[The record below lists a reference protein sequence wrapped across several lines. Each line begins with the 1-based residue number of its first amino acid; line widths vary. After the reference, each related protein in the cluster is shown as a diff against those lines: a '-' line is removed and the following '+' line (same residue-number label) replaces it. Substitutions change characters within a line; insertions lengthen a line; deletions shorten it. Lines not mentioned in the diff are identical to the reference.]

1 MLSAW
6 DALQR
11 TLDESDTPLE
21 LFVRDDGGG
30 WDDRRL
36 FALLDLTVSQGVPLD
51 LGVIPQSM
59 DTVLARELR
68 SRHDAAP
75 GLIGLHQHGFAH
87 TDHEGGDRPS
97 EFGPSRALARQ
108 RVDLRLGRERL
119 RGHLGHRLD
128 ALFTPPWNRCS
139 DGTPELLVELGF
151 QALSRQRGA
160 PAQTVL
166 PELGVDIDWCAL
178 EQAAR
183 AGADGASPQALGE
196 AFHEAFVAC
205 AGLGGPVGLQLR
217 HARMDANSLA
227 SLGEALAVVARH
239 PRLRWRPMRDLLA
252 LPAQAAPVA
261 GLPLAA

>member
-6 DALQR
+6 DALLR
-11 TLDESDTPLE
+11 ALDDADTPLE
-21 LFVRDDGGG
+21 FFVRDDGGG
-30 WDDRRL
+30 WNDRRL
-36 FALLDLTVSQGVPLD
+36 FALLELTVSQGVPLD

-59 DTVLARELR
+59 DSVLARELR

-87 TDHEGGDRPS
+87 TDHEGGELPS
-97 EFGPSRALARQ
+97 EFGPARPLARQ

-128 ALFTPPWNRCS
+128 AIFTPPWNRCS
-139 DGTPELLVELGF
+139 AGTAELLVELGF

-166 PELGVDIDWCAL
+166 PELGVHIDWCAL

-183 AGADGASPQALGE
+183 AGAGGVWPEALGLN
-196 AFHEAFVAC
+196 FHEAFVEC
-205 AGLGGPVGLQLR
+205 SRPGGPVGLLLR
-217 HARMDANSLA
+217 HARMDATSLA
-227 SLGEALAVVARH
+227 SLGGLLTVLARH
-239 PRLRWRPMRDLLA
+239 PRLRWRSMGDLLA
-252 LPAQAAPVA
+252 RPSRAAPVA
-261 GLPLAA
+261 GLALAA